1 MGKTFS
7 IDDNTVERVYIDQK
21 DSDHL
26 LRKLYLNDGNEQ
38 TLYYAL
44 PEVTFQSSLLSSPV
58 KKDVLSDTA
67 YGDFPSLAQNNNRV
81 DFWFTTD
88 AVAKNDSNKKYIDYP
103 WCAYA
108 DANSSLYNSYQ
119 YKEDLLAKH
128 WATTGSASSS
138 YKLGS
143 LDNTTI
149 CTKTDNHTVQ
159 HTYSVKAV
167 TLTYSSRAESNYSSQ
182 VFCEIYYSDNT
193 LVTQLKMSGAG
204 GTITVYPGMQLKL
217 YARYLGD
224 SRVNAAA
231 TVKINGSTKV
241 SLSGKYGSSLVGS
254 TTYTIPRN
262 VQSIT
267 VAGTYNNRR
276 DIISSGLIPD
286 YATGEDLSV
295 TVTTK
300 TL

>member
-1 MGKTFS
+1 MAKFS
-7 IDDNTVERVYIDQK
+7 VGETKIKKLHVNKGGTKSLI
-21 DSDHL
+21 
-26 LRKLYLNDGNEQ
+26 RKLKVVKDGV
-38 TLYYAL
+38 TTIPYAL
-44 PEVTFQSSLLSSPV
+44 PEVTFSSSLLSNTT
-58 KKDVLSDTA
+58 KKDVLMGDT
-67 YGDFPSLAQNNNRV
+67 YGTFPTLTANSNRV

-128 WATTGSASSS
+128 WATTGSTSSS

-159 HTYSVKAV
+159 HAYSVKAV
-167 TLTYSSRAESNYSSQ
+167 TLTYSSRAESDYSSQ

-193 LVTQLKMSGAG
+193 LVTQLKMSGSG

-231 TVKINGSTKV
+231 TVQIDGTTKV

-276 DIISSGLIPD
+276 DIVNSGLMPD